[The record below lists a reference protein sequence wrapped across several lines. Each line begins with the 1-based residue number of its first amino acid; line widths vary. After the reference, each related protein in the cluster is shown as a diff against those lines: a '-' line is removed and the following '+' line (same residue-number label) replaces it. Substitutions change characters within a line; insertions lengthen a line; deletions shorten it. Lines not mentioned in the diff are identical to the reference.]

1 MTWNFSVPWNL
12 SMYLYCCL
20 SGILH
25 YSKNVLCLLKAWD
38 GRNPAGG
45 QRTALSVAM
54 SKEERHHWLLV
65 SYPSFN
71 VHLFL
76 SSRCSSLREGDVEES
91 RKILKIFL
99 QPYARDSFWEGKR
112 PWLVNTVEINE
123 NTLQKGIMNASI
135 SWQPSGKHS
144 NLNLDNTICPSNQMT
159 KQKRVLLLLY
169 RNALAMSFTL
179 PVRKERV
186 KK

>member
-25 YSKNVLCLLKAWD
+25 YSKNVLCLLKTWD

-76 SSRCSSLREGDVEES
+76 SSRWSSLRGGRCWGV
-91 RKILKIFL
+91 K
-99 QPYARDSFWEGKR
+99 
-112 PWLVNTVEINE
+112 E
-123 NTLQKGIMNASI
+123 NTKDLSTA
-135 SWQPSGKHS
+135 
-144 NLNLDNTICPSNQMT
+144 IC
-159 KQKRVLLLLY
+159 KRQFLG
-169 RNALAMSFTL
+169 
-179 PVRKERV
+179 RKEAMTCKHCRNKWKYFAEGNYECKYQLV
-186 KK
+186 TTWKAFKLKSW